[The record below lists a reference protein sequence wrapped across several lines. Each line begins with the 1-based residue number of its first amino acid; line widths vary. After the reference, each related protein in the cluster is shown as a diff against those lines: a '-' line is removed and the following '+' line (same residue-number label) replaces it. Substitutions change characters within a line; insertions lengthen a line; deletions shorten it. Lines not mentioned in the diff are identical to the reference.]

1 MENVTVPHC
10 GIDNGVHGAGPTGA
24 PTGGAGKSLVC
35 IPTVPNT
42 PIKSTINDAETLI
55 SAILNHYDADLLF
68 HQHKNNISLLI
79 SKLIKNKYTSKASAG
94 ALATATDTLINKLS
108 DSLVATA
115 PVKENH
121 NNTTSNYIHLKAAK
135 TNVGNSWTSSK
146 KKQTQFKQFAHNFR
160 RFDYRSGKLYHI
172 TLKTTNLAIPQ
183 DSFKLIPYKNKNSV
197 TYRTLL
203 SNEFTT
209 LIKNVNR
216 YGSRKKNKLLKIL
229 YYQWMLEFDP
239 TGHPHIHLFIQF
251 TDESESYLN
260 KELLSLFNQY
270 WSLTDIQS
278 NAIQH
283 VTNDDHFQNCLNYC
297 VEVPSLPNSCN
308 KSQQKL
314 DQSKLPICFHDM
326 KVQIDRVGYSQNKTK
341 NPIVLYNDRFLTLD
355 FLEQTKDLEDK
366 ISDTLEKKKKSKK
379 NPVATVPGSVP
390 GSDVSNTTASN
401 NDNSCP
407 INDIMFADDN
417 TVPIDKPANKP
428 TTKSN
433 VISIN
438 IPKPIMSYNQRIQHD
453 ETTIFINDSGWYKF
467 TIPFKMF
474 FSKLPSGG
482 FGKDKMFHIL
492 FTKQEF
498 FQLILIEVF
507 TRILKERETLSHN
520 ANDVIDTNSMPMHG
534 QQEKAA

>member
-10 GIDNGVHGAGPTGA
+10 GIDETVNGSTGAG
-24 PTGGAGKSLVC
+24 GGGKYLSC
-35 IPTVPNT
+35 TSTVPNT
-42 PIKSTINDAETLI
+42 PIKSVINDPQELI
-55 SAILNHYDADLLF
+55 ALIENHYDADLLF

-79 SKLIKNKYTSKASAG
+79 NNLIKNKYTSKASAG

-108 DSLVATA
+108 DDLVQSA
-115 PVKENH
+115 PAKENH
-121 NNTTSNYIHLKAAK
+121 NNTTSNYIHIKGAK

-146 KKQTQFKQFAHNFR
+146 KKIDQFISFAHNFR
-160 RFDYRSGKLYHI
+160 RFDYRSNKFYHI
-172 TLKTTNLAIPQ
+172 TLKTTNLDNPQ
-183 DSFKLIPYKNKNSV
+183 DSFKLIPYKNRSSV

-216 YGSRKKNKLLKIL
+216 YGSRKKNKYLKIL

-260 KELLSLFNQY
+260 KELLSIFNQY
-270 WSLTDIQS
+270 WSLSDIQS

-283 VTNDDHFQNCLNYC
+283 VKNDDHFQNCLNYC
-297 VEVPSLPNSCN
+297 VEVPSLPGSLN
-308 KSQQKL
+308 KTQQKL
-314 DQSKLPICFHDM
+314 DQSKLPKCFHDM

-355 FLEQTKDLEDK
+355 FLEITKNLEDK
-366 ISDTLEKKKKSKK
+366 ISETLEKKKNKK
-379 NPVATVPGSVP
+379 KPVATVPGSDA
-390 GSDVSNTTASN
+390 GSDVSNTTSSN
-401 NDNSCP
+401 YDNTCP
-407 INDIMFADDN
+407 INDIIFNDD

-428 TTKSN
+428 SDRSI
-433 VISIN
+433 VISVTM
-438 IPKPIMSYNQRIQHD
+438 PKPCMSYNERLQHD
-453 ETTIFINDSGWYKF
+453 ETTIHINNSGWYRF
-467 TIPFKMF
+467 TIPFKKY

-482 FGKDKMFHIL
+482 FGKDKMFHIM
-492 FTKQEF
+492 FTKKEF

-507 TRILKERETLSHN
+507 TRILRERESLSHN
-520 ANDVIDTNSMPMHG
+520 ANDIIDTNSMPMHG
-534 QQEKAA
+534 QQIKAA